1 MFATLYASLAA
12 HFKGIQI
19 FDDISQNG
27 NHYNSGLASWLEL
40 GQKLPNH
47 PPSQYITNGLANND
61 EILKF
66 QNDHLVFDW
75 SRNSIE

>member
-40 GQKLPNH
+40 GQKTPKPAAIAIYNQWPYRQL
-47 PPSQYITNGLANND
+47 
-61 EILKF
+61 
-66 QNDHLVFDW
+66 
-75 SRNSIE
+75 